1 MIVGESQTEVDWT
14 QRHQK
19 AGVRLETSN
28 EITYALIC
36 CHHNVRSDRRSKMS
50 EGDTTP
56 TATPALP
63 TMYT

>member
-1 MIVGESQTEVDWT
+1 MLVGKIQQGSIERECA
-14 QRHQK
+14 R
-19 AGVRLETSN
+19 AGGRIDTSN
-28 EITYALIC
+28 EVKYALIY